1 MLFKENETMVVEKTK
16 FIDMTIL
23 FSFVINNL

>member
-1 MLFKENETMVVEKTK
+1 MLFEENETMVVEKTK

-23 FSFVINNL
+23 FSYVINNL

>member
-23 FSFVINNL
+23 FSYVINNL